1 MLRQSTFVLCGM
13 TLVFTLAA
21 AASAT
26 TYTLTDLG
34 VLASGT
40 GNNSYAEAVN
50 DYGVVAGE
58 SDTSGNSKIFPTTYT
73 PGPGA
78 AWFNIDSGS
87 STFSTLGGYANGIN
101 DSGLVSCWKPGASAQ
116 TFVYNT
122 NTSTYT
128 NIGTQPGA
136 CNGATRVLCG
146 CNSYYTGIDNTYL
159 NSMNSSG
166 EIVGE
171 YLTAAG
177 NLNGYIWNGSSTT
190 DVPSP
195 GTMSMTGINNS
206 GVAVG
211 NYQAGS
217 NPIPTGFYY
226 SGGTAL
232 TSITDMAYPEAINGN
247 AVVGGDQEA
256 PGVIEAAVYTLG
268 NSSATYLGFLP
279 GDSFS
284 IAYSASSS
292 GTVVGAGTTDAFVY
306 SNGVMT
312 DLNTLVQGGLG
323 PFSELNFACGIS
335 PNGEYIVGDG
345 TIAATGYTHGFLLT
359 ATATPEPSTLLL
371 AVSGLMG
378 LLACA
383 WRKRK

>member
-1 MLRQSTFVLCGM
+1 MLRQTNLVLMGLA
-13 TLVFTLAA
+13 LVLATA
-21 AASAT
+21 ATASAT

-34 VLASGT
+34 TLGGST
-40 GNNSYAEAVN
+40 SYAEAVN
-50 DYGVVAGE
+50 DYGVVAGA
-58 SDTSGNSKIFPTTYT
+58 SNNNGSSKIFGAIYT
-73 PGPGA
+73 GGG
-78 AWFNIDSGS
+78 WLNIGSGFS
-87 STFSTLGGYANGIN
+87 SAGGYANGIN
-101 DSGLVSCWKPGASAQ
+101 DNGLVSGWKPGASAA

-128 NIGTQPGA
+128 NIGTQPGV
-136 CNGATRVLCG
+136 CNGAARVLCG
-146 CNSYYTGIDNTYL
+146 CNSYYTGIDSSYL
-159 NSMNSSG
+159 NSINSSG

-171 YLTAAG
+171 YLTSAG

-190 DVPSP
+190 NVPSP

-247 AVVGGDQEA
+247 DVVGADQEA

-284 IAYSASSS
+284 VAYSASSS

-323 PFSELNFACGIS
+323 PFSELNFAYGIS

-345 TIAATGYTHGFLLT
+345 TIASTGYTHGFLLT
-359 ATATPEPSTLLL
+359 AVATPEPSTLLL
-371 AVSGLMG
+371 AASGLMG
-378 LLACA
+378 LLAYA